1 MIFSWNKHTKQYQ
14 GLCSSLMVELIQFS
28 PVPLLLL
35 LYKLLNDS
43 AFLPF
48 PFTSTDPFR
57 ILSFSPALPAPPSDS
72 LLPHTPDLPLPS
84 LRYRNLVNKPFRPHL
99 LCSLITHAI
108 FIHGCHSRGRISAI
122 IHSSPLSRI
131 LIFAALFPPPPAHP
145 YLSVSH
151 YQFYPHFLSFLPP
164 FSPVQSPALFPICVD
179 RKSKTSLVFSH
190 ALELRGTVMGTV
202 YLFMKD
208 SMW

>member
-1 MIFSWNKHTKQYQ
+1 MTVLF
-14 GLCSSLMVELIQFS
+14 FA
-28 PVPLLLL
+28 VPF
-35 LYKLLNDS
+35 YFHWS
-43 AFLPF
+43 F
-48 PFTSTDPFR
+48 FR
-57 ILSFSPALPAPPSDS
+57 VLSFSPALPAPPSDS
-72 LLPHTPDLPLPS
+72 LPPSSSPPLPS

-122 IHSSPLSRI
+122 IHSSPLSCI
-131 LIFAALFPPPPAHP
+131 LIFAALFPPPPAYP

-151 YQFYPHFLSFLPP
+151 YHFYPHFLSFLPP
-164 FSPVQSPALFPICVD
+164 FSPVQSPALFPICVH

>member
-1 MIFSWNKHTKQYQ
+1 MTV
-14 GLCSSLMVELIQFS
+14 L
-28 PVPLLLL
+28 
-35 LYKLLNDS
+35 
-43 AFLPF
+43 FLPF
-48 PFTSTDPFR
+48 PFTSTDLFR
-57 ILSFSPALPAPPSDS
+57 ILSFSPALPLLRLILCPPTPLIPPSS
-72 LLPHTPDLPLPS
+72 PPLPS

-122 IHSSPLSRI
+122 IHSFPLSRI

-151 YQFYPHFLSFLPP
+151 YHFYPHFLSFLPP
-164 FSPVQSPALFPICVD
+164 FSPVQSPAPFPICIH
-179 RKSKTSLVFSH
+179 RKTKTSLVFSH
-190 ALELRGTVMGTV
+190 VLELRGTVMGTV

>member
-1 MIFSWNKHTKQYQ
+1 
-14 GLCSSLMVELIQFS
+14 MVGLIQFS
-28 PVPLLLL
+28 SVPLLLL

-43 AFLPF
+43 AFF
-48 PFTSTDPFR
+48 CC
-57 ILSFSPALPAPPSDS
+57 S
-72 LLPHTPDLPLPS
+72 LLLPLIFFAFSHFLPHSQLLRLILCPPQTPHPPLPS

-151 YQFYPHFLSFLPP
+151 YHFYPRFLSFLPP

-179 RKSKTSLVFSH
+179 RKSETSLGFFFLPRARIKRDCDGNCLSFHERFYVVINNN
-190 ALELRGTVMGTV
+190 L
-202 YLFMKD
+202 
-208 SMW
+208 